1 MRLIDRVIAVSETHA
16 LAEAVIGPDHPFIV
30 AEEGVPAYVGL
41 EMMAQTIAAVDGL
54 IRRNSGKPP
63 KIGFLLGC
71 RRYRADRSYFR
82 LGESLR
88 ISADLVF
95 TDGAMFS
102 FECQISLAASST

>member
-1 MRLIDRVIAVSETHA
+1 
-16 LAEAVIGPDHPFIV
+16 
-30 AEEGVPAYVGL
+30 
-41 EMMAQTIAAVDGL
+41 MMAQTIAAVDGL

-102 FECQISLAASST
+102 FECQISLAAGGEIARARLNVYAPDDPQRLMKARLE